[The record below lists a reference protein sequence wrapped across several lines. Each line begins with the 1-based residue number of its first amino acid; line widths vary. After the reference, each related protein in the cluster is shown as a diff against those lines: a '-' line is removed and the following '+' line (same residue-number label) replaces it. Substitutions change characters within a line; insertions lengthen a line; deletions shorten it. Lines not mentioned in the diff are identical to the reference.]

1 MFLPNITPHN
11 ADRFSIFCPTHASQL
26 PSFYSPSLVDLLL
39 LINAVLSGPAV
50 DQEQKAA
57 DDGQDLEE
65 VILGEILVWMRF
77 VKLQNVSVSPSPT
90 NAEAPG
96 LQSRSC

>member
-1 MFLPNITPHN
+1 MLPNVH
-11 ADRFSIFCPTHASQL
+11 L
-26 PSFYSPSLVDLLL
+26 PIPSLVDLLL

-65 VILGEILVWMRF
+65 VVLGEILVWMRF
-77 VKLQNVSVSPSPT
+77 VKLQNVSVSPSPA
-90 NAEAPG
+90 NVERLG
-96 LQSRSC
+96 LPSRNC